1 MKGKIGNGSS
11 LGRVC
16 ACVHVRAHILPA
28 LIFHFS
34 FFLTT
39 RKNFREPL
47 HPSPGC
53 TWRDTCAHSHTRAC
67 LCAHTHTHTQG
78 PAVLQTVPRP
88 GRKPG
93 SGKPQAPPLAQNHVF
108 CCCSFKGM
116 KVGVGT
122 VYVQKSKFCPKYPVH
137 LGACPG
143 GSSAKPRKAQGCTW
157 GSLKIRSGHTPCWL
171 SGALGKDQE
180 VAGQRSLGCRLA

>member
-39 RKNFREPL
+39 RKNFCEPL

-53 TWRDTCAHSHTRAC
+53 TWRDTCARSHTRAC
-67 LCAHTHTHTQG
+67 LCAHTHTLRGQQSYKLYLGLAGNRALGNLRPRLWHRTVFFVAVHSRERKWGWGQFMFRRANFAQSIQCIWG
-78 PAVLQTVPRP
+78 PVLVAQVPS
-88 GRKPG
+88 
-93 SGKPQAPPLAQNHVF
+93 SGKLR
-108 CCCSFKGM
+108 
-116 KVGVGT
+116 
-122 VYVQKSKFCPKYPVH
+122 
-137 LGACPG
+137 GAPG
-143 GSSAKPRKAQGCTW
+143 G
-157 GSLKIRSGHTPCWL
+157 LKIRSGHTPCWI

-180 VAGQRSLGCRLA
+180 VARQRSLSCRLA